1 MKTIKKFIEILIVLF
16 VFVPLYYLGI
26 NANDSKEK
34 LCFGILFIEMIPLI
48 AWVLYRFGIWFDS
61 NIKK

>member
-16 VFVPLYYLGI
+16 VFVPLDYLGI
-26 NANDSKEK
+26 NANDLKEK
-34 LCFGILFIEMIPLI
+34 VCFGILFIEMNPLI
-48 AWVLYRFGIWFDS
+48 AWAIYRFGIWFDS